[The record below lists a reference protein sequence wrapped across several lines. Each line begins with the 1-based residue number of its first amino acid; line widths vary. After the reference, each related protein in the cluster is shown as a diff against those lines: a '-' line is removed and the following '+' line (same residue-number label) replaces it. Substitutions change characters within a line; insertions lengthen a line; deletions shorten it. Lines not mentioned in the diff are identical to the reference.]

1 MLLLICNNQ
10 LLEWKD
16 RKITRYQSPRRL
28 RAKYTPRTNL
38 RFVLR
43 VFRPCGEPVS
53 QLVGIHR
60 RYGTEKIA
68 VQFSLAAPPSNAVG
82 TAAAGK
88 SVAKEVGI
96 LPNRN
101 GDDL

>member
-1 MLLLICNNQ
+1 MMSA
-10 LLEWKD
+10 EWND
-16 RKITRYQSPRRL
+16 HPFSFRKVTLSPRRL
-28 RAKYTPRTNL
+28 RAKYTPRTNR